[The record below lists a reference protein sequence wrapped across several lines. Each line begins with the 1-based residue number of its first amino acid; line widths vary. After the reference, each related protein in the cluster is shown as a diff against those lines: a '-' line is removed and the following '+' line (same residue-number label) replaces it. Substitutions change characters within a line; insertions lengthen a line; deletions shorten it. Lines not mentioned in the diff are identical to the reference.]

1 MSYGKKDEDADLG
14 LVKVDRTQVFQEA
27 RLFNSSPI
35 QPRRCRILL
44 TKIALLLYTGEKFP
58 TNEATTL
65 FFGISKL
72 FQNKDASLRQMVHLV
87 IKELANSA
95 EDIIMVTSTIMK
107 DTGGSS
113 DAIFRPNAIRALC
126 RIIDATTVQSIE
138 RVMKTAIVDKNPSVS
153 SAALVSS
160 YHLLPIAKD
169 VVRRWQSETQEA
181 AASIKSG
188 GGFSLGFSSS
198 SGQMPMNNS
207 TMAQYHAIGL
217 LYQMRMHDRMA
228 LVKMVQQFGA
238 AGAVKNPAATVM
250 LVRLAAQLA
259 EEDVSLRKP
268 MMQLL
273 DGWLRHKSEMVNFEA
288 AKAICDM
295 RDVTDNEVTQA
306 VHVLQLF
313 LTSPR
318 AVTKFAALRILHN
331 FASFKPTAVAACNP
345 DIELLISN
353 SNRSIATFAITTL
366 LKTGNEA
373 SVDRLMKQISGFM
386 SEITDEF
393 KITIV
398 EAIRTLCLKFPS
410 KQAGMLTFLSGILR
424 DEGGYEFKRAVVES
438 MFDLIKFVP
447 DSKEEALAHLCEFI
461 EDCEFTKLAVRI
473 LHLIGLEGPK
483 TAQPTKYIRYIYNR
497 VVLENAI
504 VRAAAVTAM
513 AKFGVGQKDPDVK
526 ASVKVLLTRCLDDVD
541 DEVRDR
547 AALNLNLMG
556 EEDDEMA
563 RNFVKNG
570 KRFCISG
577 VDLWLTVTPDN
588 MFSLPFFEHQLV
600 MYVTSD
606 DKSAFDAAFDISKI
620 PVVTREQADAEDRT
634 KLLTATAPT
643 LKAPKV
649 GPTKTP
655 TSGVEAA
662 ASASAQAQRYAEELM
677 QIPEMEE
684 FGSVLKSSP
693 VVELTE
699 AETEYVVT
707 VVKHI
712 FKKHIVLQYEVKN
725 TLPDTVLEN
734 VSVVATPSEEEE
746 LEEVF
751 IIQAEKLATNEPG
764 KVYVAFQKANGEE
777 SLPVTSF
784 SNILKFTSKEID
796 PSTGEPEDNGY
807 DDEYEVSEFDLGGS
821 DYIVPTFASNFNHLW
836 EQIGASGEEAE
847 ETLQLSGLKSI
858 AGECTRQSWER
869 RRLTGIVDATE
880 QLAKTLSLQPLDG
893 TDMPVNQSTH
903 TLKLLGKTVGGGR
916 VVATVRMAYSSKSG
930 VTTKIT
936 VRSEEENVAAL
947 VIASVA

>member
-1 MSYGKKDEDADLG
+1 MNYGKKDEDADTG
-14 LVKVDRTQVFQEA
+14 LVRVDRTQVFQEA

-44 TKIALLLYTGEKFP
+44 TKIALLLYTGERFP

-87 IKELANSA
+87 IKELAHSA

-107 DTGGSS
+107 DTGGST
-113 DAIFRPNAIRALC
+113 DIIYRPNAIRALC

-181 AASIKSG
+181 AANTKSS

-198 SGQMPMNNS
+198 SSQLPVNNS
-207 TMAQYHAIGL
+207 TMTQYHAIGL
-217 LYQMRMHDRMA
+217 LYQIRSHDRMA

-238 AGAVKNPAATVM
+238 AGAIKSPAAIVM

-259 EEDVSLRKP
+259 EEDAGLRKP

-288 AKAICDM
+288 AKAICDI
-295 RDVTDNEVTQA
+295 RDVTDAEVSQA

-331 FASFKPTAVAACNP
+331 FASFKPQAVHVCNP

-373 SVDRLMKQISGFM
+373 SVDRLMKQISALM

-410 KQAGMLTFLSGILR
+410 KQAGMLQFLSGILR
-424 DEGGYEFKRAVVES
+424 DEGGYDFKRAVVES

-473 LHLIGLEGPK
+473 LHLLGVEGPK
-483 TAQPTKYIRYIYNR
+483 TSQPTKYVRYIYNR

-504 VRAAAVTAM
+504 VRAAAVTAL
-513 AKFGVGQKDPDVK
+513 AKFGVGQKDPEVK
-526 ASVKVLLTRCLDDVD
+526 RSVQVLLTRCLDDVD

-547 AALNLNLMG
+547 AALNLRLMS
-556 EEDDEMA
+556 EEDEIA
-563 RNFVKNG
+563 EKFVKND
-570 KRFCISG
+570 S
-577 VDLWLTVTPDN
+577 T
-588 MFSLPFFEHQLV
+588 FSLPYFEHQLV

-606 DKSAFDAAFDISKI
+606 DKSTFEQAFDISKI
-620 PVVTREQADAEDRT
+620 PVVTREEADAEDRT
-634 KLLTATAPT
+634 KKLTASTPSLKPPKVTPTKAAPT
-643 LKAPKV
+643 GA
-649 GPTKTP
+649 
-655 TSGVEAA
+655 EAA
-662 ASASAQAQRYAEELM
+662 ASASAAAQQYAQELLA
-677 QIPEMEE
+677 IPEMKE

-699 AETEYVVT
+699 AETEYVVK

-712 FKKHIVLQYEVKN
+712 FKEHIVLQYDITN
-725 TLPDTVLEN
+725 TLDSVLLEN
-734 VSVVATPSEEEE
+734 VSVLAAPSDEEE

-751 IIQAEKLATNEPG
+751 IIEAEKLPQNEAG
-764 KVYVAFQKANGEE
+764 KVYVAFKKTGGED
-777 SLPVTSF
+777 SLPVASF

-796 PSTGEPEDNGY
+796 PTTNEPEDTGY
-807 DDEYEVSEFDLGGS
+807 DDEYEVAEFDLTGS
-821 DYIVPTFASNFNHLW
+821 DYLIPTYASNFAHVW
-836 EQIGASGEEAE
+836 EQVGAAGEEAD
-847 ETLQLSGLKSI
+847 ETLQLSGMKSI
-858 AGECTRQSWER
+858 AE
-869 RRLTGIVDATE
+869 ATE
-880 QLAKTLSLQPLDG
+880 QLAKALSLQPLEG
-893 TDMPVNQSTH
+893 TDVPLNQTTH
-903 TLKLLGKTVGGGR
+903 TLKLLGKSVSGGR
-916 VVATVRMAYSSKSG
+916 VVANVRMAYSAKSG

-936 VRSEEENVAAL
+936 VRAEEEGVAAL
-947 VIASVA
+947 VVASVAYF

>member
-1 MSYGKKDEDADLG
+1 
-14 LVKVDRTQVFQEA
+14 
-27 RLFNSSPI
+27 
-35 QPRRCRILL
+35 
-44 TKIALLLYTGEKFP
+44 
-58 TNEATTL
+58 
-65 FFGISKL
+65 
-72 FQNKDASLRQMVHLV
+72 
-87 IKELANSA
+87 
-95 EDIIMVTSTIMK
+95 
-107 DTGGSS
+107 
-113 DAIFRPNAIRALC
+113 
-126 RIIDATTVQSIE
+126 
-138 RVMKTAIVDKNPSVS
+138 MKTAIVDKNPSVS

-181 AASIKSG
+181 AASNKSS
-188 GGFSLGFSSS
+188 GGFSLGFSTSS
-198 SGQMPMNNS
+198 SQVPMNHS
-207 TMAQYHAIGL
+207 TMSQYHAVGL

-238 AGAVKNPAATVM
+238 PGALKSPAAIVM

-259 EEDVSLRKP
+259 EEDASLRKP

-295 RDVTDNEVTQA
+295 RDVTDAEVSQA

-331 FASFKPTAVAACNP
+331 FASFKPNAVNPCNP

-373 SVDRLMKQISGFM
+373 SVDRLMKQISTFM

-447 DSKEEALAHLCEFI
+447 DSKEDALAHLCEFI

-504 VRAAAVTAM
+504 VRAAAVTAL

-526 ASVKVLLTRCLDDVD
+526 SSVRVLLTRCLDDVD

-547 AALNLNLMG
+547 AALNLKLMN

-563 RNFVKNG
+563 VRFVKNG
-570 KRFCISG
+570 KKTITPHRQ
-577 VDLWLTVTPDN
+577 TVTNAATEN
-588 MFSLPFFEHQLV
+588 MFSLPYFEQQLV
-600 MYVTSD
+600 MYVTSEEA
-606 DKSAFDAAFDISKI
+606 SAFDSPFDISKI
-620 PVVTREQADAEDRT
+620 PVVTREQADAEDRSK
-634 KLLTATAPT
+634 KLIATTPT

-649 GPTKTP
+649 GPTKAT
-655 TSGVEAA
+655 GAEAVA
-662 ASASAQAQRYAEELM
+662 TASAQAQKYAQELM
-677 QIPEMEE
+677 EIPEMQE
-684 FGSVLKSSP
+684 FGNVLKSSP
-693 VVELTE
+693 LIELTE
-699 AETEYVVT
+699 AETEYVVSL
-707 VVKHI
+707 VKHI
-712 FKKHIVLQYEVKN
+712 FKEHVVLQYEVKN

-734 VSVVATPSEEEE
+734 VSVVATPADDEE

-751 IIQAEKLATNEPG
+751 IIQAEKLATDEPG
-764 KVYVAFQKANGEE
+764 KVYVAFKKIGGEA
-777 SLPVTSF
+777 SLPISTFTNV
-784 SNILKFTSKEID
+784 LKFTSKEID
-796 PSTGEPEDNGY
+796 PSTGEPEDTGY
-807 DDEYEVSEFDLGGS
+807 DDEYEVAEFDLSGS
-821 DYIVPTFASNFNHLW
+821 DYVIPTFAGNFSHIW
-836 EQIGASGEEAE
+836 EQVGASGEEVT
-847 ETLQLSGLKSI
+847 ETLQLSGMESI
-858 AGECTRQSWER
+858 AGTSIAENMQNSTLTNLQMLRSNLQRLCLCSRWRVPTCPSTRPLTHSSFWARQLAEAAWLPTSGWLSHQKLVSRQRSRCEAR
-869 RRLTGIVDATE
+869 RRMWL
-880 QLAKTLSLQPLDG
+880 P
-893 TDMPVNQSTH
+893 
-903 TLKLLGKTVGGGR
+903 
-916 VVATVRMAYSSKSG
+916 
-930 VTTKIT
+930 
-936 VRSEEENVAAL
+936 
-947 VIASVA
+947 

>member
-44 TKIALLLYTGEKFP
+44 TKIALLLYTGERFP

-87 IKELANSA
+87 IKELAHSA

-107 DTGGSS
+107 DTGGST
-113 DAIFRPNAIRALC
+113 DAIYRPNAIRALC

-181 AASIKSG
+181 AASTKSS
-188 GGFSLGFSSS
+188 GGFSLGF
-198 SGQMPMNNS
+198 GANTALPVNNS
-207 TMAQYHAIGL
+207 TMTQYHAIGL
-217 LYQMRMHDRMA
+217 LYQMRSHDRMA

-238 AGAVKNPAATVM
+238 AGAVKSPAAIVM

-259 EEDVSLRKP
+259 EEDQSLRRP

-295 RDVTDNEVTQA
+295 RDVTDAEVTQA

-313 LTSPR
+313 LSSPR

-331 FASFKPTAVAACNP
+331 FASFKPQAVNVCNP
-345 DIELLISN
+345 DIEALISN

-410 KQAGMLTFLSGILR
+410 KQAGMLAFLSGILR

-447 DSKEEALAHLCEFI
+447 DSKEDALAHLCEFI

-473 LHLIGLEGPK
+473 LHLLGLEGPK
-483 TAQPTKYIRYIYNR
+483 TSQPTKYIRYIYNR

-504 VRAAAVTAM
+504 VRAAAVTAL
-513 AKFGVGQKDPDVK
+513 AKFGVGQKDPEVK
-526 ASVKVLLTRCLDDVD
+526 RSVDVLLTRCLDDVD

-547 AALNLNLMG
+547 AALNLRLMH
-556 EEDDEMA
+556 EDDDLGE
-563 RNFVKNG
+563 RFIKNE
-570 KRFCISG
+570 
-577 VDLWLTVTPDN
+577 N
-588 MFSLPFFEHQLV
+588 MFSLPYFEHQLV

-606 DKSAFDAAFDISKI
+606 DKSNFEKPFDISQI

-634 KLLTATAPT
+634 KKLTATTPS
-643 LKAPKV
+643 LKPPKT
-649 GPTKTP
+649 GPTKAAP
-655 TSGVEAA
+655 TGAEAQASAA
-662 ASASAQAQRYAEELM
+662 AAAQKYAQELM
-677 QIPEMEE
+677 SIPEMKE

-712 FKKHIVLQYEVKN
+712 FKEHIVLQYEVKN
-725 TLPDTVLEN
+725 TLPATVLEN
-734 VSVVATPSEEEE
+734 VSVVATPSDEEE

-751 IIQAEKLATNEPG
+751 IIQAEKLPTDEPG
-764 KVYVAFQKANGEE
+764 KIYVAFKKVNGEG
-777 SLPVTSF
+777 SLPIATF

-796 PSTGEPEDNGY
+796 PTTNEPEETGY
-807 DDEYEVSEFDLGGS
+807 DDEYEVSDFELAGS
-821 DYIVPTFASNFNHLW
+821 DYVIPTFAGNFNHVW
-836 EQIGASGEEAE
+836 EQVGAAGEEAE
-847 ETLQLSGLKSI
+847 ETMQLSGVNSI
-858 AGECTRQSWER
+858 A
-869 RRLTGIVDATE
+869 DATE
-880 QLAKTLSLQPLDG
+880 QLAKALSLQPLEG
-893 TDMPVNQSTH
+893 TDVPVSQTTH
-903 TLKLLGKTVGGGR
+903 QLKLLGKTVNGGR
-916 VVATVRMAYSSKSG
+916 VVANVRMAYSSKSG

-936 VRSEEENVAAL
+936 VRSEEENVAAM
-947 VIASVA
+947 VVASVA

>member
-27 RLFNSSPI
+27 RLFNNSPI

-87 IKELANSA
+87 IKEIAHSA

-107 DTGGSS
+107 DTGGST
-113 DAIFRPNAIRALC
+113 DAIYRPNAIRALC

-181 AASIKSG
+181 AASTKSS

-198 SGQMPMNNS
+198 SASLPVNNS
-207 TMAQYHAIGL
+207 TMTQYHAIGL
-217 LYQMRMHDRMA
+217 LYQMRSHDRMA

-238 AGAVKNPAATVM
+238 AGAVKSPAAIVM

-259 EEDVSLRKP
+259 EEDQSLRKP

-295 RDVTDNEVTQA
+295 RDVTDAEVTQA

-331 FASFKPTAVAACNP
+331 FASFKPQAVNVCNP
-345 DIELLISN
+345 DIEALISN

-410 KQAGMLTFLSGILR
+410 KQAGMLAFLSGILR

-447 DSKEEALAHLCEFI
+447 DSKEDALAHLCEFI

-473 LHLIGLEGPK
+473 LHLLGLEGPK
-483 TAQPTKYIRYIYNR
+483 TSQPTKYIRYIYNR

-504 VRAAAVTAM
+504 VRAAAVTAL
-513 AKFGVGQKDPDVK
+513 AKFGVGQKDPEVK
-526 ASVKVLLTRCLDDVD
+526 RSVDVLLTRCLDDVD

-547 AALNLNLMG
+547 AALNLRLMH
-556 EEDDEMA
+556 EEDDLGE
-563 RNFVKNG
+563 RFIKNE
-570 KRFCISG
+570 
-577 VDLWLTVTPDN
+577 N
-588 MFSLPFFEHQLV
+588 MFSLPYFEHQLV

-606 DKSAFDAAFDISKI
+606 DKSAFETPFDISKI

-634 KLLTATAPT
+634 KKLTATTPS
-643 LKAPKV
+643 LKPPKA
-649 GPTKTP
+649 GPTKAAP
-655 TSGVEAA
+655 TGAEAQATAA
-662 ASASAQAQRYAEELM
+662 AAAQKYAQELM
-677 QIPEMEE
+677 SIPEMKE
-684 FGSVLKSSP
+684 FGGVLKSSP

-699 AETEYVVT
+699 AETEYVVS

-712 FKKHIVLQYEVKN
+712 FKEHIVLQYEVKN
-725 TLPDTVLEN
+725 TLPATVLEN
-734 VSVVATPSEEEE
+734 VSVVATPSDDEE

-751 IIQAEKLATNEPG
+751 IIQAETLPTDEPG
-764 KVYVAFQKANGEE
+764 KIYVAFKKINGEG
-777 SLPVTSF
+777 SLPTTSF

-796 PSTGEPEDNGY
+796 PMTDRPEENGY
-807 DDEYEVSEFDLGGS
+807 DDEYEVADFDLAGS
-821 DYIVPTFASNFNHLW
+821 DYVIPTFAGNFNHVW
-836 EQIGASGEEAE
+836 EQVGASGEEAE
-847 ETLQLSGLKSI
+847 ETMQLSGLSSI
-858 AGECTRQSWER
+858 A
-869 RRLTGIVDATE
+869 DATE
-880 QLAKTLSLQPLDG
+880 QLTKTLSLQPLEG
-893 TDMPVNQSTH
+893 TDVPVNQTTH
-903 TLKLLGKTVGGGR
+903 QLKLLGKTVNGGR

-936 VRSEEENVAAL
+936 VRSEEEGVAAI
-947 VIASVA
+947 VVASVA

>member
-1 MSYGKKDEDADLG
+1 MNYGKKDEDADTG

-87 IKELANSA
+87 IKELAHSA

-107 DTGGSS
+107 DTGGST
-113 DAIFRPNAIRALC
+113 DIIFRPNAIRALC

-181 AASIKSG
+181 AASTKSS

-198 SGQMPMNNS
+198 SGQLPVNNS
-207 TMAQYHAIGL
+207 TMTQYHAIGL

-238 AGAVKNPAATVM
+238 AGAVKSPAAIVM

-259 EEDVSLRKP
+259 EEDAGLRKP

-288 AKAICDM
+288 AKAICDL
-295 RDVTDNEVTQA
+295 RDVTDAEVAQA

-331 FASFKPTAVAACNP
+331 FASFKPEAVHVCNP

-410 KQAGMLTFLSGILR
+410 KQAGMLQFLSGILR

-447 DSKEEALAHLCEFI
+447 DSKEDALAHLCEFI

-473 LHLIGLEGPK
+473 LHLLGVEGPK
-483 TAQPTKYIRYIYNR
+483 TSQPTKYIRYIYNR

-504 VRAAAVTAM
+504 VRAAAVTAL
-513 AKFGVGQKDPDVK
+513 AKFGVGQKDPEVK
-526 ASVKVLLTRCLDDVD
+526 RSVQVLLTRCLDDVD

-547 AALNLNLMG
+547 AALNLRLMT
-556 EEDDEMA
+556 EEDEMA
-563 RNFVKNG
+563 AKFVKND
-570 KRFCISG
+570 S
-577 VDLWLTVTPDN
+577 
-588 MFSLPFFEHQLV
+588 MFSLPYFEHQLV

-606 DKSAFDAAFDISKI
+606 DKSTFESAFDISKI

-634 KLLTATAPT
+634 KKLTASTPSLKPPKVTAAKAAPT
-643 LKAPKV
+643 GA
-649 GPTKTP
+649 
-655 TSGVEAA
+655 EAA
-662 ASASAQAQRYAEELM
+662 ASATAAAQQYAQELM
-677 QIPEMEE
+677 NIPEMKE
-684 FGSVLKSSP
+684 FGSVLKSSS

-699 AETEYVVT
+699 AETEYVVK

-712 FKKHIVLQYEVKN
+712 FKEHIVLQYDITN
-725 TLPDTVLEN
+725 TLDSVVLEN
-734 VSVVATPSEEEE
+734 VSVLAGPSDEEE

-751 IIQAEKLATNEPG
+751 IIEAEKLPQNEPG
-764 KVYVAFQKANGEE
+764 KVYVAFKKAAGED
-777 SLPVTSF
+777 SLPIVSF
-784 SNILKFTSKEID
+784 TNTLKFTSKEID
-796 PSTGEPEDNGY
+796 PSTNEPEESGY
-807 DDEYEVSEFDLGGS
+807 DDEYEVAEFDLAGS
-821 DYIVPTFASNFNHLW
+821 DYVIPTYASNFAHLW
-836 EQIGASGEEAE
+836 EQVGAAGEEAE
-847 ETLQLSGLKSI
+847 ETLQLSGMKSI
-858 AGECTRQSWER
+858 AE
-869 RRLTGIVDATE
+869 ATE
-880 QLAKTLSLQPLDG
+880 QLAKTLSLQPLEG
-893 TDMPVNQSTH
+893 TDVPINQTTH
-903 TLKLLGKTVGGGR
+903 TLKLLGKSVNGGK
-916 VVATVRMAYSSKSG
+916 VVSNVRMAYSAKSG

-936 VRSEEENVAAL
+936 VRAEEEGVAAL

>member
-1 MSYGKKDEDADLG
+1 MISLRSNLG
-14 LVKVDRTQVFQEA
+14 ALSRC
-27 RLFNSSPI
+27 SPI

-44 TKIALLLYTGEKFP
+44 TKIALLLYTGDRFP
-58 TNEATTL
+58 TNESTSL

-72 FQNKDASLRQMVHLV
+72 FQNRDPNLRQMVHLV
-87 IKELANSA
+87 TKELSNSA

-107 DTGGSS
+107 DTGGGS

-126 RIIDATTVQSIE
+126 RIIDATTVQSVE

-160 YHLLPIAKD
+160 YHLLPIARD

-181 AASIKSG
+181 AASSKTGS
-188 GGFSLGFSSS
+188 GFSMGFSG

-207 TMAQYHAIGL
+207 AMTQYHAIGL

-238 AGAVKNPAATVM
+238 PGAVKSPAATIM

-259 EEDVSLRKP
+259 EEDASLRKP

-295 RDVTDNEVTQA
+295 RDVTDDEINQA

-318 AVTKFAALRILHN
+318 AVTKFSALRILHN
-331 FASFKPTAVAACNP
+331 IASFRPSAVAACNP

-373 SVDRLMKQISGFM
+373 SVDRLMKQISSFM

-398 EAIRTLCLKFPS
+398 EAIRTLCLKFPD

-447 DSKEEALAHLCEFI
+447 GSKDEALAHLCEFI
-461 EDCEFTKLAVRI
+461 EDCEFTKLSVRI

-513 AKFGVGQKDPDVK
+513 AKFGVNQKDPDVK

-547 AALNLNLMG
+547 AALNLKLM
-556 EEDDEMA
+556 DEGANTMA
-563 RNFVKNG
+563 RTFVQN
-570 KRFCISG
+570 
-577 VDLWLTVTPDN
+577 DN
-588 MFSLPFFEHQLV
+588 IFSLPEFEHQLV
-600 MYVTSD
+600 MYVTSED
-606 DKSAFDAAFDISKI
+606 QSAFDDPFDISAV
-620 PVVTREQADAEDRT
+620 PVVTREQADAEDRS
-634 KLLTATAPT
+634 KKLTATVPA
-643 LKAPKV
+643 LKASKA
-649 GPTKTP
+649 GPTKAAP
-655 TSGVEAA
+655 SGAEAA
-662 ASASAQAQRYAEELM
+662 ATASAQARRYAEELM
-677 QIPEMEE
+677 QIPEMKE
-684 FGSVLKSSP
+684 FGNVLKSSQ

-699 AETEYVVT
+699 AETEYIVT
-707 VVKHI
+707 VVKHV
-712 FKKHIVLQYEVKN
+712 FKEHVVLQYEVTN
-725 TLPDTVLEN
+725 TLPDTVLEK
-734 VSVVATPSEEEE
+734 VSVVATPVEEDE
-746 LEEVF
+746 LEEDF
-751 IIQAEKLATNEPG
+751 IIEAEKLGTDEPG
-764 KVYVAFQKANGEE
+764 KVYVAFKKANGDG
-777 SLPVTSF
+777 SLPATAI
-784 SNILKFTSKEID
+784 SNVLKFTSKEMD
-796 PSTGEPEDNGY
+796 PTTGEPEESGY
-807 DDEYEVSEFDLGGS
+807 EDEYEVSEFELTGS
-821 DYIVPTFASNFNHLW
+821 DYVIPTFASNFNHLW

-847 ETLQLSGLKSI
+847 ETLQLSGMKSI
-858 AGECTRQSWER
+858 A
-869 RRLTGIVDATE
+869 DATE
-880 QLAKTLSLQPLDG
+880 QIIATLSLQPLDG
-893 TDMPVNQSTH
+893 TDVPMNQSTH
-903 TLKLLGKTVGGGR
+903 MLKLLGKTVNGGR
-916 VVATVRMAYSSKSG
+916 VVATVRMAFSSRSG
-930 VTTKIT
+930 VTTKMT

-947 VIASVA
+947 VMASMA